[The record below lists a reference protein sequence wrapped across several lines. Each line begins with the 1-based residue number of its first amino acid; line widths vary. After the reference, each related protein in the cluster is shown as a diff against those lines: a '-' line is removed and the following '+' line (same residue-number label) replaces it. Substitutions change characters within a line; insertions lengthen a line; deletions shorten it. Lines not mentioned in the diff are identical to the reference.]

1 MDSIRILIVDDHVL
15 VRAGIRAL
23 LDKSM
28 DIEVVGE
35 AGGGREALQLTRE
48 LNPDLLL
55 LDISLPDLNGLEVAA
70 KIKSEFPGV
79 RILFL
84 TMHPNQEYVVQALK
98 VGAEGY
104 VLKQAT
110 TAELEFAIRS
120 ARKGEIFLSPAI
132 SKRML
137 SGYIKR
143 RSTSHDKERALNPYE
158 ILTPRQ
164 REILQLIAEGLSTKE
179 IAKKLH
185 LSFNTVAAHRATLMD
200 RLDIHDLAKL
210 VRYAMESGI
219 ASPRSD

>member
-1 MDSIRILIVDDHVL
+1 MDSIRVLIVDDHVL

-23 LDKSM
+23 LDRSI

-35 AGGGREALQLTRE
+35 AGEGREALRLTRE
-48 LNPDLLL
+48 LNPDLVL
-55 LDISLPDLNGLEVAA
+55 LDISLPELNGLEVAA
-70 KIKSEFPGV
+70 KIKKEFPGV

-110 TAELEFAIRS
+110 AAELDFAIRC
-120 ARKGEIFLSPAI
+120 AKKGETFLSPAI
-132 SKRML
+132 SKRLL
-137 SGYIKR
+137 SGYVDR
-143 RSTSHDKERALNPYE
+143 RRKSHEKKQAANPYE

-164 REILQLIAEGLSTKE
+164 REILQLITEGLSTKE
-179 IAKKLH
+179 IARKLH

-210 VRYAMESGI
+210 VRYAIESGI
-219 ASPRSD
+219 ASPRKD